1 MIRNNRPGAPL
12 TVSLRALLLQ
22 ALTELALELGCSAVL
37 TGHTATDRAETL
49 LVNLVRG
56 AGADGMQVRSIDL

>member
-1 MIRNNRPGAPL
+1 MVPQ
-12 TVSLRALLLQ
+12 T
-22 ALTELALELGCSAVL
+22 LTELALELGCSAVL

-56 AGADGMQVRSIDL
+56 AGADGMQVRSIDLWEDTWVSEWHAGRDHR